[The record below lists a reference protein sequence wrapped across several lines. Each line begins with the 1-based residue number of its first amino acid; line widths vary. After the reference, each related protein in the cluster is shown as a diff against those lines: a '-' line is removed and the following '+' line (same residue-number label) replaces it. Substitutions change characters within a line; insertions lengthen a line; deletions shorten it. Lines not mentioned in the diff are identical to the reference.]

1 MIQDEKALAL
11 NTEEGTCF
19 LFHRAV
25 PELALKSK
33 HWCSFSM
40 VLSAMFAIEKKLVKA
55 KHAKNNLSL
64 IQTNK

>member
-1 MIQDEKALAL
+1 MFSCLCHDKSVRLNLIQDEKALAL

-33 HWCSFSM
+33 H
-40 VLSAMFAIEKKLVKA
+40 
-55 KHAKNNLSL
+55 
-64 IQTNK
+64 